1 MAVALVNR
9 RAAPLVAVYAGVPPG
24 LPTRPAVDE
33 MLMIDPPPACR
44 IAGIA
49 HFVPRKTPLTLT
61 AMMRS
66 QSSSDVSSIFDR
78 KRMPAL
84 LTSTLSLPYACTAV
98 ATAARQSS
106 SRVTSTCTYV
116 ALAPLVLISD

>member
-1 MAVALVNR
+1 VKPG
-9 RAAPLVAVYAGVPPG
+9 AP
-24 LPTRPAVDE
+24 TSPAVDE
-33 MLMIDPPPACR
+33 MLMIEPPPARR

-49 HFVPRKTPLTLT
+49 CFVPRKTPLTLT

-84 LTSTLSLPYACTAV
+84 LTSTFSLPYELTAV
-98 ATAARQSS
+98 AIAARQSA
-106 SRVTSTCTYV
+106 SRVTFRCT
-116 ALAPLVLISD
+116 